1 MLKLLFI
8 GLGVPVTTS
17 FKSPQSSNSLP
28 FLSDATLHSLP
39 EMSDFYS
46 ADDMSN
52 ILDLH
57 NQLLPTLLPTPPL
70 WRPLAIA
77 CDVDG
82 TLIVNSVPLP
92 NCAAALIALTKLPT
106 PPQIFLATGKT
117 KAGALNSL
125 GPPLS
130 TYIEEN
136 KVPGVYCQGNVVIGR
151 DNVVIDQSFLP
162 QYVIDRVEKLINLE
176 NSIDNNKI
184 EIVAYIGDGLVSH
197 LPLGPNCVELSS
209 HYLEPVVKLVRTPL
223 ATYSKINK
231 LLVMSTNETYIDEG
245 ERAKRASLDEDEH
258 THTRDES
265 REIAADIMA
274 TSTTKLTLFHPI
286 QIVLLAWFV
295 SLVLH

>member
-8 GLGVPVTTS
+8 GLGVPITTS

-28 FLSDATLHSLP
+28 FLSDATLHSSLKK
-39 EMSDFYS
+39 SDFYS

-57 NQLLPTLLPTPPL
+57 NQLLPTLLPTPPPTPP
-70 WRPLAIA
+70 WRPRAIA

-136 KVPGVYCQGNVVIGR
+136 NVPGVYCQGNVVIGR

-184 EIVAYIGDGLVSH
+184 EIVAYVGDGLVSH

-245 ERAKRASLDEDEH
+245 ERAKRASLDED
-258 THTRDES
+258 
-265 REIAADIMA
+265 
-274 TSTTKLTLFHPI
+274 
-286 QIVLLAWFV
+286 
-295 SLVLH
+295 